1 MKIFKIDNKTNF
13 NEICKFIKP
22 EKTGEKLMEKKA
34 SLNFFYIK
42 DIKDPAANI
51 LKQDALSIGA
61 ELVCQRSAILG
72 QGAGNALLIANDK
85 QLASLAKKEAL
96 QDFGLKDLS
105 KFIKKEFIKPKKPEI
120 MGVVNIN
127 EDSFNKASRVNTKT
141 GIQRIE
147 KQINDGAS
155 YIDLGGVSS
164 RPGSKYCGRDE
175 EFRRIKDIISEI
187 YRLNL
192 YEKAKFSLDSFD
204 EYCLEYALNHG
215 FTFINDISADLSLC
229 KLAKKYNATY
239 SLMHMKGD
247 PTNMQKDPKYDDLID
262 EIDEFFKV
270 KLDEIYSYGVKDIV
284 LDPGIG
290 FGKSA
295 SDNLFLIKHL
305 EHFLHFNLP
314 LFVGASRKSVI
325 NYYSKS
331 EVDERLAG
339 SLYLHLKA
347 YENGATII
355 RTHDVFEH
363 SQMFKLHEAMN
374 KISIW

>member
-22 EKTGEKLMEKKA
+22 EKIGEKLMKKKS
-34 SLNFFYIK
+34 SLNFFFIK
-42 DIKDPAANI
+42 DLKDPAANI

-61 ELVCQRSAILG
+61 ELVCQRGAILG

-96 QDFGLKDLS
+96 QDFGLKNLS
-105 KFIKKEFIKPKKPEI
+105 KFIKKDFIKPKKPEI

-187 YRLNL
+187 YKLNL

>member
-22 EKTGEKLMEKKA
+22 EKIGEKLMKKKS
-34 SLNFFYIK
+34 SLNFFFIK
-42 DIKDPAANI
+42 DLKDPAANI

-61 ELVCQRSAILG
+61 ELVCQRGAILG

-96 QDFGLKDLS
+96 QDFGLKNLS
-105 KFIKKEFIKPKKPEI
+105 KFIKKDFIKPKKPEI

-187 YRLNL
+187 YKLNL

-305 EHFLHFNLP
+305 EHFVHFNLP
-314 LFVGASRKSVI
+314 LFVGASRKIVI
-325 NYYSKS
+325 TYYSKS

>member
-34 SLNFFYIK
+34 SLSFFYIK

-96 QDFGLKDLS
+96 QDFSLKNLS
-105 KFIKKEFIKPKKPEI
+105 KFIKKDFIRPKKPEI

-187 YRLNL
+187 YKLNL

-215 FTFINDISADLSLC
+215 FTFINDISADLNLC

>member
-13 NEICKFIKP
+13 NEICKFVKP
-22 EKTGEKLMEKKA
+22 EKIGEKLMKKKT
-34 SLNFFYIK
+34 SLNFFFIK
-42 DIKDPAANI
+42 DLKDPAANI

-96 QDFGLKDLS
+96 QDFSLKNLS
-105 KFIKKEFIKPKKPEI
+105 KFIKKDFIRPKKPEI

-141 GIQRIE
+141 GIQRIK

>member
-22 EKTGEKLMEKKA
+22 EKIGEKLMEKKA
-34 SLNFFYIK
+34 SLSFFYIK

-105 KFIKKEFIKPKKPEI
+105 KFIKKDFIKPKKPEI

-187 YRLNL
+187 YKLNL

>member
-22 EKTGEKLMEKKA
+22 EKIGEKLMEKKA
-34 SLNFFYIK
+34 SLSFFYIK

-105 KFIKKEFIKPKKPEI
+105 KFIKKDFIKPKKPEI

-127 EDSFNKASRVNTKT
+127 EDSFNKASRVNTGT

-175 EFRRIKDIISEI
+175 EFRRIKDIISET
-187 YRLNL
+187 YKLNL

-215 FTFINDISADLSLC
+215 FTFINDIRADLNLC

-314 LFVGASRKSVI
+314 LFVGVSRKSVI

>member
-34 SLNFFYIK
+34 SLSFFYIK

-105 KFIKKEFIKPKKPEI
+105 KFIKKDFIKPKKPEI

-187 YRLNL
+187 YKLNL

-215 FTFINDISADLSLC
+215 FTFINDISADLNLC

-314 LFVGASRKSVI
+314 LFVGVSRKSVI

>member
-34 SLNFFYIK
+34 SLSFFYIK

-72 QGAGNALLIANDK
+72 QSVGNALLIANDK
-85 QLASLAKKEAL
+85 QLVSLAKKEAL
-96 QDFGLKDLS
+96 QDFGLKNLS
-105 KFIKKEFIKPKKPEI
+105 KFIKKDFIKPKKPEI

-187 YRLNL
+187 YKLNL

-215 FTFINDISADLSLC
+215 FTFINDISADLNLC
-229 KLAKKYNATY
+229 KLAKKYNVTY

-247 PTNMQKDPKYDDLID
+247 PTNMQKDPKYDDVID

>member
-34 SLNFFYIK
+34 SLSFFYIK

-105 KFIKKEFIKPKKPEI
+105 KFIKKDFIRPKKPEI

-187 YRLNL
+187 YKLNL

-215 FTFINDISADLSLC
+215 FTFINDISADLNLC
-229 KLAKKYNATY
+229 KLAKKYNVTY

>member
-1 MKIFKIDNKTNF
+1 MNIFKIDNKTNF
-13 NEICKFIKP
+13 NEICKFVKP

-34 SLNFFYIK
+34 SLSFFYIK

-72 QGAGNALLIANDK
+72 QGAGNALLMANDK

-105 KFIKKEFIKPKKPEI
+105 KFIKKDFIKPKKPEI

-187 YRLNL
+187 YKLNL

>member
-22 EKTGEKLMEKKA
+22 EKIGEKLMEKKA
-34 SLNFFYIK
+34 SLSFFFIK
-42 DIKDPAANI
+42 DLKDPAANI

-72 QGAGNALLIANDK
+72 QSVGNALLIANDK

-105 KFIKKEFIKPKKPEI
+105 KFIKKDFIKPKKPEI

-187 YRLNL
+187 YKLNL

>member
-34 SLNFFYIK
+34 SLSFFYIK

-105 KFIKKEFIKPKKPEI
+105 KFIKKDFIKPKKPEI

-164 RPGSKYCGRDE
+164 RPGSKYCGRDK

-187 YRLNL
+187 YKLNL

-215 FTFINDISADLSLC
+215 FTFINDISADLNLC

-363 SQMFKLHEAMN
+363 SQMFKLHETMN

>member
-22 EKTGEKLMEKKA
+22 EKIGEKLMKKKS
-34 SLNFFYIK
+34 SLNFFFIK
-42 DIKDPAANI
+42 DLKDPAANI

-61 ELVCQRSAILG
+61 ELVCQRGAILG

-96 QDFGLKDLS
+96 QDFGLKNLS

>member
-22 EKTGEKLMEKKA
+22 EKIGEKLMKKKS
-34 SLNFFYIK
+34 SLNFFFIK
-42 DIKDPAANI
+42 DLKDPAANI

-61 ELVCQRSAILG
+61 ELVCQRGAILG

-96 QDFGLKDLS
+96 QDFGLKNLS
-105 KFIKKEFIKPKKPEI
+105 KFIKKDFIKPKKPEI

-187 YRLNL
+187 YKLNL

-215 FTFINDISADLSLC
+215 FTFINDISADLNLC
-229 KLAKKYNATY
+229 KLAKKYNVTY

>member
-34 SLNFFYIK
+34 SLSFFYIK

-72 QGAGNALLIANDK
+72 QSVGNALLIANDK

-105 KFIKKEFIKPKKPEI
+105 KFIKKDFIRPKKPEI

-187 YRLNL
+187 YKLNL

-215 FTFINDISADLSLC
+215 FTFINDISADLNLC

>member
-22 EKTGEKLMEKKA
+22 EKIGEKLMEKKA
-34 SLNFFYIK
+34 SLSFFYIK
-42 DIKDPAANI
+42 DLKDPAANI

-72 QGAGNALLIANDK
+72 QGVGNALLISNDK
-85 QLASLAKKEAL
+85 QLASLTKKEAL

-105 KFIKKEFIKPKKPEI
+105 KFIKKDFIKPKKPEI

-141 GIQRIE
+141 GIQRIQ

-187 YRLNL
+187 YKLNL

-239 SLMHMKGD
+239 SLMHMKGN

>member
-175 EFRRIKDIISEI
+175 EFRRIKDIISQI
-187 YRLNL
+187 YKLNL

-325 NYYSKS
+325 NYYFKS

>member
-22 EKTGEKLMEKKA
+22 EKIGEKLMKKKA
-34 SLNFFYIK
+34 SLNFFFIK
-42 DIKDPAANI
+42 DLKDPAANI

-72 QGAGNALLIANDK
+72 RSIGNALLIANDK

-105 KFIKKEFIKPKKPEI
+105 KFIKKDFIRPKKPEI

-187 YRLNL
+187 YKLNL

-215 FTFINDISADLSLC
+215 FTFINDISADLNLC

-305 EHFLHFNLP
+305 EHFLHFNFP

>member
-34 SLNFFYIK
+34 SLSFFYIK

-105 KFIKKEFIKPKKPEI
+105 KFIKKDFIRPKKPEI

-187 YRLNL
+187 YKLNL

-215 FTFINDISADLSLC
+215 FTFINDISADLNLC
-229 KLAKKYNATY
+229 KLAKKYNVTY

-270 KLDEIYSYGVKDIV
+270 KLDKIYSYGVKDIV

>member
-34 SLNFFYIK
+34 SLSFFYIK

-105 KFIKKEFIKPKKPEI
+105 KFIKKDFIRPKKPEI

-187 YRLNL
+187 YKLNL

-215 FTFINDISADLSLC
+215 FTFINDISADLNLC
-229 KLAKKYNATY
+229 KLAKKYNVTY

-247 PTNMQKDPKYDDLID
+247 PTNMQKDPKYDDLLN
-262 EIDEFFKV
+262 EIDEFFKI
-270 KLDEIYSYGVKDIV
+270 KLAEIESYGVKDIV

-295 SDNLFLIKHL
+295 IDNLFLIKHL

-325 NYYSKS
+325 NHYFKS
-331 EVDERLAG
+331 EVKDRLPG

-355 RTHDVFEH
+355 RTHDVYEH
-363 SQMFKLHEAMN
+363 AQMFKFHSEMEKL
-374 KISIW
+374 SIW

>member
-34 SLNFFYIK
+34 SLSFFYIK

-105 KFIKKEFIKPKKPEI
+105 KFIKKDFIRPKKPEI

-187 YRLNL
+187 YKLNL

-215 FTFINDISADLSLC
+215 FTFINDISADLNLC

-247 PTNMQKDPKYDDLID
+247 PTNMQKDPKYDDVID

>member
-34 SLNFFYIK
+34 SLSFFYIK

-61 ELVCQRSAILG
+61 DLVCQRSAILG

-105 KFIKKEFIKPKKPEI
+105 KFIKKDFIRPKKPEI

-187 YRLNL
+187 YKLNL

-215 FTFINDISADLSLC
+215 FTFINDISADLNLC
-229 KLAKKYNATY
+229 KLAKKYNVTY

>member
-13 NEICKFIKP
+13 NEICKFVKP

-34 SLNFFYIK
+34 SLSFFYIK

-105 KFIKKEFIKPKKPEI
+105 KFIKKDFIRPKKPEI

-187 YRLNL
+187 YKLNL

-215 FTFINDISADLSLC
+215 FTFINDISADLNLC
-229 KLAKKYNATY
+229 KLAKKYNVTY

>member
-22 EKTGEKLMEKKA
+22 EKIGEKLMKKKS
-34 SLNFFYIK
+34 SLNFFFIK
-42 DIKDPAANI
+42 DLKDPAANI

-72 QGAGNALLIANDK
+72 QSVGNALLIANDK

-105 KFIKKEFIKPKKPEI
+105 KFIKKDFIKPKKPEI

-187 YRLNL
+187 YKLNL

-215 FTFINDISADLSLC
+215 FTFINDISADLNLC

-247 PTNMQKDPKYDDLID
+247 PTNMQKDPKYDDVID

>member
-13 NEICKFIKP
+13 NKICKFIKP

-34 SLNFFYIK
+34 SLSFFYIK

-72 QGAGNALLIANDK
+72 QGAGNALLMANDK

-105 KFIKKEFIKPKKPEI
+105 KFIKKDFIKPKKPEI

-175 EFRRIKDIISEI
+175 EFRRIKDIINEI

-229 KLAKKYNATY
+229 KLAKKYNVTY

>member
-13 NEICKFIKP
+13 NKICKFIKP

-34 SLNFFYIK
+34 SLSFFYIK

-72 QGAGNALLIANDK
+72 QGAGNALLMANDK

-105 KFIKKEFIKPKKPEI
+105 KFIKKDFIKPKKPEI

-175 EFRRIKDIISEI
+175 EFRRIKDIINEI

-229 KLAKKYNATY
+229 KLAKKYNVTY

-363 SQMFKLHEAMN
+363 SQMFKLHKAMN

>member
-22 EKTGEKLMEKKA
+22 EKIGEKLMKKKT
-34 SLNFFYIK
+34 SLNFFFIK
-42 DIKDPAANI
+42 DLKDPAANI

-72 QGAGNALLIANDK
+72 QSVGNALLIANDK
-85 QLASLAKKEAL
+85 QLANLAKKEAL
-96 QDFGLKDLS
+96 QDFGLKNLS
-105 KFIKKEFIKPKKPEI
+105 KFIKKDFIKPKKPEI

-187 YRLNL
+187 YKLNL

-215 FTFINDISADLSLC
+215 FTFINDISADLNLC
-229 KLAKKYNATY
+229 KLAKKYNVTY

>member
-22 EKTGEKLMEKKA
+22 EKIGEKLMKKKA
-34 SLNFFYIK
+34 SLNFFFIK
-42 DIKDPAANI
+42 DLKDPAANI

-72 QGAGNALLIANDK
+72 QSVGNALLIANDK
-85 QLASLAKKEAL
+85 QLANLAKKEAL
-96 QDFGLKDLS
+96 QDFDLKNLS
-105 KFIKKEFIKPKKPEI
+105 KFIKKDFIKPKKPEI

-187 YRLNL
+187 YKLNL

-215 FTFINDISADLSLC
+215 FTFINDISADLNLC

-247 PTNMQKDPKYDDLID
+247 PTNMQKDPKYDDVID

>member
-22 EKTGEKLMEKKA
+22 EKIGEKLMKKKA
-34 SLNFFYIK
+34 SLSFFYIK

-72 QGAGNALLIANDK
+72 QSVGNALLIANDK

-105 KFIKKEFIKPKKPEI
+105 KFIKKDFIKPKKPEI

-187 YRLNL
+187 YKLNL

>member
-1 MKIFKIDNKTNF
+1 MKIFKINNKTNF

-34 SLNFFYIK
+34 SLSFFYIK

-105 KFIKKEFIKPKKPEI
+105 KFIKKDFIRPKKPEI

-187 YRLNL
+187 YKLNL

-215 FTFINDISADLSLC
+215 FTFINDISADLNLC

>member
-1 MKIFKIDNKTNF
+1 M
-13 NEICKFIKP
+13 
-22 EKTGEKLMEKKA
+22 
-34 SLNFFYIK
+34 
-42 DIKDPAANI
+42 
-51 LKQDALSIGA
+51 
-61 ELVCQRSAILG
+61 
-72 QGAGNALLIANDK
+72 
-85 QLASLAKKEAL
+85 
-96 QDFGLKDLS
+96 
-105 KFIKKEFIKPKKPEI
+105 
-120 MGVVNIN
+120 
-127 EDSFNKASRVNTKT
+127 NT
-141 GIQRIE
+141 
-147 KQINDGAS
+147 
-155 YIDLGGVSS
+155 
-164 RPGSKYCGRDE
+164 
-175 EFRRIKDIISEI
+175 
-187 YRLNL
+187 
-192 YEKAKFSLDSFD
+192 
-204 EYCLEYALNHG
+204 
-215 FTFINDISADLSLC
+215 
-229 KLAKKYNATY
+229 
-239 SLMHMKGD
+239 KGD

>member
-22 EKTGEKLMEKKA
+22 EKIGEKLMKKKT
-34 SLNFFYIK
+34 SLNFFFIK
-42 DIKDPAANI
+42 DLKDPAANI

-105 KFIKKEFIKPKKPEI
+105 KFIKKDFIKPKKPEI

-175 EFRRIKDIISEI
+175 EFRRIKDIIGEI
-187 YRLNL
+187 YKLNL

-347 YENGATII
+347 HENGATII

>member
-34 SLNFFYIK
+34 SLSFFYIK

-72 QGAGNALLIANDK
+72 QGAGNALLMANDK

-105 KFIKKEFIKPKKPEI
+105 KFIKKDFIKPKKPEI

-127 EDSFNKASRVNTKT
+127 EDSFNKTSRVNTKT

-175 EFRRIKDIISEI
+175 EFRRIKDIINEI

-229 KLAKKYNATY
+229 KLAKKYNVTY

-247 PTNMQKDPKYDDLID
+247 PTNMQKNPKYDDLID

>member
-34 SLNFFYIK
+34 SLSFFYIK

-105 KFIKKEFIKPKKPEI
+105 KFIKKDFIRPKKPEI

-187 YRLNL
+187 YKLNL

-204 EYCLEYALNHG
+204 EYERRSYKYAKR
-215 FTFINDISADLSLC
+215 S
-229 KLAKKYNATY
+229 
-239 SLMHMKGD
+239 
-247 PTNMQKDPKYDDLID
+247 
-262 EIDEFFKV
+262 
-270 KLDEIYSYGVKDIV
+270 
-284 LDPGIG
+284 
-290 FGKSA
+290 
-295 SDNLFLIKHL
+295 
-305 EHFLHFNLP
+305 
-314 LFVGASRKSVI
+314 
-325 NYYSKS
+325 
-331 EVDERLAG
+331 
-339 SLYLHLKA
+339 
-347 YENGATII
+347 
-355 RTHDVFEH
+355 
-363 SQMFKLHEAMN
+363 
-374 KISIW
+374 